1 MMLLILEFCAS
12 QNSCLVCS
20 FLYVHVFTHRFIH
33 REVGLCLRMGPRAR
47 LSELSSTN
55 CVTLGKLLL
64 SASVSSS
71 LKMGLM
77 IELLPKNCWR
87 ISVKDTACLLEQYLA
102 HSKKPSIDAVIDI

>member
-12 QNSCLVCS
+12 ENSYLVCS
-20 FLYVHVFTHRFIH
+20 FLYVHVYTHRFIH
-33 REVGLCLRMGPRAR
+33 REVGLCLYMGPRAR
-47 LSELSSTN
+47 LSELSNTS

-77 IELLPKNCWR
+77 IELLSKNCWR
-87 ISVKDTACLLEQYLA
+87 IIVKYTTCLLE
-102 HSKKPSIDAVIDI
+102 